1 MAGAISDKPGGGNGD
16 AAHRPPTRSHAAR
29 LPVAID
35 LSTWRADTLQ
45 LMEESHLCAFSR
57 DAASRA
63 GFLDA
68 LAPFLGSLGDTQ
80 VSVLRGRLNSFC
92 AQLENALGCQRI
104 RRRIDG
110 PLGVI
115 EALRT
120 RPSWS
125 IDEPENGAPP
135 HPTARPIRRRFILWE
150 DADLLLNR
158 DAALFSLLVDAIMGV
173 AAECEYTGDDLLL
186 IQRAVFLGGPA
197 LDVYA
202 EQEDGQFK
210 SWAHGPRSRPRWK
223 SLTKQS
229 GPRVYRYT
237 IAKGGCGEVRE
248 NTRAEHATGH
258 SSRPR

>member
-1 MAGAISDKPGGGNGD
+1 MARAINDKPGGRNGN
-16 AAHRPPTRSHAAR
+16 AAHRAGTRHR

-57 DAASRA
+57 DAASRT

-68 LAPFLGSLGDTQ
+68 LAPFLGALADTQ
-80 VSVLRGRLNSFC
+80 VSVLRGRLIEDLYSFC

-125 IDEPENGAPP
+125 IDEPENGAP
-135 HPTARPIRRRFILWE
+135 TTRPIRRRFIVWE

-202 EQEDGQFK
+202 EQKDGQFK

-229 GPRVYRYT
+229 GPRVYRYA
-237 IAKGGCGEVRE
+237 IAKGGCGEARE
-248 NTRAEHATGH
+248 HLRVE
-258 SSRPR
+258 SSR